1 MQATPMVVSR
11 SMKGDS
17 VATVAVLGR
26 LSSLAAL
33 VEFVLNPVF
42 ANLSDAYGRKVFLL
56 LAPAST
62 IVMRGAVARF
72 PGVTTVGAG
81 RIVTGALVP
90 AFFTASAAALS
101 DMYASSSPQD
111 LVAVQGNLQMLMG
124 GSFIISGLLA
134 GKLAARNIR
143 LPFLVSVALGAI
155 SLGVVLKGFRE
166 TLGKEDRRQAS
177 LRGANPLGFLRLFQG
192 STALAR
198 TSMLQGLSQFP
209 VVLQDVDAAFGAKHR
224 GWGPEDN
231 GRFVAG
237 AGVLSTVT
245 GRCTGQIVACLGGR
259 SHAVLAHIS
268 SSVSYLLSVF
278 STSSE
283 SAWLAVLVGAL
294 GQTRAVA
301 VSVLG
306 ARLGQAEQMGRGE
319 HAGAVANM
327 NAVVKTVAPLIYSRL
342 FAIADGLP
350 YSASAAIMLWC
361 AAVAASVDKRHWSG
375 D

>member
-1 MQATPMVVSR
+1 MACSKEDATVRETNTRVLYAATLLNFTSQVILMQATPMVVSR
-11 SMKGDS
+11 SMKGDA

-56 LAPAST
+56 LAPAAT

-81 RIVTGALVP
+81 RVVTGALVP
-90 AFFTASAAALS
+90 AFFTASSAALG
-101 DMYASSSPQD
+101 DMYASGSPQD
-111 LVAVQGNLQMLMG
+111 VIAVQGNLQMLMG

-143 LPFLVSVALGAI
+143 LPFLVSVALGAM

-166 TLGKEDRRQAS
+166 TLGPEDRRRAS

-192 STALAR
+192 SPALAR
-198 TSMLQGLSQFP
+198 TSLVQGLSQFP

-224 GWGPEDN
+224 GWGPEEN

-237 AGVLSTVT
+237 AGVVSTLA
-245 GRCTGQIVACLGGR
+245 GRCTGQIVTGLGGQ

-268 SSVSYLLSVF
+268 AGLSFF
-278 STSSE
+278 S
-283 SAWLAVLVGAL
+283 LRPRHVL
-294 GQTRAVA
+294 R
-301 VSVLG
+301 
-306 ARLGQAEQMGRGE
+306 ARLAGCARRGSWSDARGGGVRAGVQTGAGGANGPGRARRGGGE
-319 HAGAVANM
+319 HECCG
-327 NAVVKTVAPLIYSRL
+327 
-342 FAIADGLP
+342 
-350 YSASAAIMLWC
+350 
-361 AAVAASVDKRHWSG
+361 
-375 D
+375 